1 MFVIILHITQKRSRL
16 IAIIPFA
23 GVSLM
28 YDIMNPIGFILEV
41 PAELRMRRK
50 QRKKDDIMNLDRFI
64 LCAENSADT
73 ESHLRQI
80 MDSAKRGK
88 NDKRTDT

>member
-1 MFVIILHITQKRSRL
+1 MIRETRGFPDFCRSKD
-16 IAIIPFA
+16 A
-23 GVSLM
+23 

>member
-1 MFVIILHITQKRSRL
+1 
-16 IAIIPFA
+16 
-23 GVSLM
+23 M
-28 YDIMNPIGFILEV
+28 YDIMNRDRFILEV
-41 PAELRMRRK
+41 LAELRMRRK

-64 LCAENSADT
+64 LCAESSADT
-73 ESHLRQI
+73 ESHLQQI

>member
-41 PAELRMRRK
+41 SAELRMRRK
-50 QRKKDDIMNLDRFI
+50 QRKKMI
-64 LCAENSADT
+64 
-73 ESHLRQI
+73 
-80 MDSAKRGK
+80 
-88 NDKRTDT
+88 

>member
-1 MFVIILHITQKRSRL
+1 
-16 IAIIPFA
+16 
-23 GVSLM
+23 
-28 YDIMNPIGFILEV
+28 MNPIGFILEV

-73 ESHLRQI
+73 ESHLQ
-80 MDSAKRGK
+80 
-88 NDKRTDT
+88 

>member
-50 QRKKDDIMNLDRFI
+50 QRKKDDIMNSDEFI
-64 LCAENSADT
+64 LQDPE
-73 ESHLRQI
+73 ELR
-80 MDSAKRGK
+80 
-88 NDKRTDT
+88 

>member
-28 YDIMNPIGFILEV
+28 YDIMN
-41 PAELRMRRK
+41 
-50 QRKKDDIMNLDRFI
+50 LDRFI

-73 ESHLRQI
+73 ESHLQ
-80 MDSAKRGK
+80 
-88 NDKRTDT
+88 

>member
-1 MFVIILHITQKRSRL
+1 MRRKQRKKD
-16 IAIIPFA
+16 
-23 GVSLM
+23 G
-28 YDIMNPIGFILEV
+28 IMNLDRFILEV

-73 ESHLRQI
+73 ESHLQ
-80 MDSAKRGK
+80 
-88 NDKRTDT
+88 

>member
-41 PAELRMRRK
+41 PAELQMRRK
-50 QRKKDDIMNLDRFI
+50 QRRHRIAFTANYGQCKERK
-64 LCAENSADT
+64 E
-73 ESHLRQI
+73 
-80 MDSAKRGK
+80 
-88 NDKRTDT
+88 